1 MTDLLKQELQTLK
14 ATLHHHNHQYYVL
27 DDPEIPD
34 AEYDK
39 LIQRLM
45 AIESQHPD
53 WITIDSPTQRVG
65 GQALEGFTPVKH
77 VLPMLSLDNA
87 FSVDELRS
95 YQKRLEDRL
104 KFSPNWVYCCEPK
117 LDGLAVSLLYVDGVL
132 TQAATRGDGSTG
144 ENITENVRTIRSI
157 PLKLQ
162 GHGFPSRLEVRGEV
176 FMTKVGFEKLNVMA
190 DKKGDKRFVN
200 PRNAAAGS
208 LRQLDPKIT
217 ATRPL
222 SFYAYAVGEIGGG
235 ELVEGQFERLQQL
248 KTWGLPVSDVIEQ
261 VNGLESML
269 AYQAMLTEKRPSLPF
284 DIDGIVIK
292 VNDFDLQ
299 RQLGFVA
306 KAPRWAIA
314 YKFPA
319 EEATTTLEN
328 VEFQVGRTG
337 AITPVAK
344 LTPVFVGGVTVSNA
358 TLHNADEVQRLGVR
372 IGDTVI
378 VRRAGDVIPQI
389 AGVVLSER
397 HEDAKSIVFPIVC
410 PVCKSQIERL
420 EGEAVSRCT
429 GGLFCRAQRKE
440 ALKHFV
446 SRKAMDVDG
455 CGDKVLEQLVDR
467 EWITTPADLF
477 KLTEIQLTT
486 LDRMGPKSASNLV
499 NALEKSKET
508 TLGRFL
514 YALGIRDVGETT
526 AQTLAQYF
534 KSLEALQSASE
545 ETLLKVP
552 DVGIVVAARIV
563 HFFSEPH
570 NVTVMNALL
579 DAGVHWADI
588 EDVSEISDNPVKDK
602 VVVLTGTLT
611 ELNRTDAKNAL
622 VALGAKVTG
631 SVSSKTDLL
640 IAGASA
646 GSKLAKAESLGI
658 EIWNEKHL
666 IELLKNR

>member
-1 MTDLLKQELQTLK
+1 MIDQLKQELQALK
-14 ATLHHHNHQYYVL
+14 VKLHRHNYQYYVL
-27 DDPEIPD
+27 DNPEIPD

-39 LIQRLM
+39 LTQRLIV
-45 AIESQHPD
+45 IETQQPD
-53 WITIDSPTQRVG
+53 WITVDSPTQRVG
-65 GQALEGFTPVKH
+65 GQPLDGFTSVKH
-77 VLPMLSLDNA
+77 ALPMLSLDNA

-104 KFSPNWVYCCEPK
+104 KFTPDWVYCCEPK
-117 LDGLAVSLLYVDGVL
+117 LDGLAVSLLYVDGIL
-132 TQAATRGDGSTG
+132 IQAATRGDGTTG

-157 PLKLQ
+157 PLQLQ
-162 GHGFPSRLEVRGEV
+162 GAGFPSRLEVRGEV

-222 SFYAYAVGEIGGG
+222 SFYAYAVGEVAGGT
-235 ELVEGQFERLQQL
+235 LVEGQFERLQAL

-261 VNGLESML
+261 VSGLENML
-269 AYQAMLTEKRPSLPF
+269 AYQAMLTEKRPNLPF

-319 EEATTTLEN
+319 EEATTVLEN

-358 TLHNADEVQRLGVR
+358 TLHNADEVQRLGVK

-397 HEDAKSIVFPIVC
+397 LDHAESIIFPTKC
-410 PVCKSQIERL
+410 PVCQSHIERL
-420 EGEAVSRCT
+420 DGEVVARCT
-429 GGLFCRAQRKE
+429 GGLFCRAQCKE

-455 CGDKVLEQLVDR
+455 CGDKILEQLVDR

-486 LDRMGPKSASNLV
+486 LERMGPKSASNLV
-499 NALEKSKET
+499 SALEKSKET

-552 DVGIVVAARIV
+552 DVGVVVAARIV
-563 HFFSEPH
+563 HFFKEPH
-570 NVTVMNALL
+570 NVTVINELQVV
-579 DAGVHWADI
+579 GVHWVDLQDI
-588 EDVSEISDNPVKDK
+588 AEVSDNPVKDK
-602 VVVLTGTLT
+602 VMVLTGTLT
-611 ELNRTDAKNAL
+611 VLNRTDAKNAL
-622 VALGAKVTG
+622 VALGAKVTS
-631 SVSSKTDLL
+631 SVSSKTDIL
-640 IAGASA
+640 IAGDSA
-646 GSKLAKAESLGI
+646 GSKLAKAESLNI
-658 EIWNEKHL
+658 EIWDEKQL
-666 IELLKNR
+666 IDLLKNR